1 MIMMHE
7 ITLAIMEKN
16 HEQFFHVAFLAH
28 WVLGIVKI
36 QIEIEMI

>member
-1 MIMMHE
+1 MMHE

-28 WVLGIVKI
+28 WVLGIAIQI
-36 QIEIEMI
+36 QIEMI